1 MEKNSN
7 SRPSR
12 KYVQDSVM
20 GYCTRRKKLHV
31 NLWKLPLAVG
41 PLNYLTL
48 HIISTFSNNSWKQ
61 NSTVSVSSFYTHRP
75 NVFTLILFSSGGRA
89 GITWVPSNKMIF
101 LSPLRHKAPFA
112 SHQMFSIYFYFSHIL
127 PDSLSLSLRL
137 KLVKLIEHKNVHI
150 CTNNFLCVILEE
162 FPFILQNLL
171 IESRSM

>member
-1 MEKNSN
+1 VFPVILLTRTVLSQMEKNSYC
-7 SRPSR
+7 RPSR

-20 GYCTRRKKLHV
+20 GYCKRIKKLHL

-89 GITWVPSNKMIF
+89 GITWVPSNKIIF
-101 LSPLRHKAPFA
+101 LSPPSDIKR
-112 SHQMFSIYFYFSHIL
+112 
-127 PDSLSLSLRL
+127 LSLPTKCFLYTFTFLIFYPTLSL
-137 KLVKLIEHKNVHI
+137 
-150 CTNNFLCVILEE
+150 F
-162 FPFILQNLL
+162 
-171 IESRSM
+171 SA